1 MNGLD
6 SAIRDAGAA
15 AYAAYGASVD
25 ANVRYL
31 TRFRT
36 SDPVVYMQKSGE
48 RGMIVVPQM
57 EHERAVREST
67 AAVVTRADAGYL
79 EYIKAGE
86 SRWRATAHMIADLAG
101 GPVLVPA
108 TFPLALARELESF
121 HPVFVDAANT
131 VEGMRAVK
139 TPEEIERIRSVQRV
153 TEAALDR
160 GLSLIRASIPRGG
173 LLRRDGAPLTAEAV
187 RTEMHTFLLAHGC
200 RGVDTIVSCGLD
212 TALPHNAGA
221 GPLREEEPIVIDI
234 YPQHEQTGYYAD
246 MTRTVVKGEPSPEIR
261 EMYEAVRDAKTLGIS
276 MIRAGATGADLYQAV
291 VEFFRDRGYESDTRG
306 FIHSLGHGVG
316 LEIHEEPSL
325 GPHGGALVAG
335 NVVTVEPG
343 LYYPGTGGVRLED
356 MGAVTE
362 TGFDRFTQYGEEL
375 TL

>member
-221 GPLREEEPIVIDI
+221 GPLREDEPIVIDI

-291 VEFFRDRGYESDTRG
+291 VEFFCDRGYESDTRG